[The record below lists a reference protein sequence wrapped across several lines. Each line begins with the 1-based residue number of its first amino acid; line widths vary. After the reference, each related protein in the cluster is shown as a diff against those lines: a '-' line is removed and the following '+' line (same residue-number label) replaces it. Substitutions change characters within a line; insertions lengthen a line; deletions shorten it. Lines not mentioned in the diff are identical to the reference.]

1 MKMAT
6 RTLILSF
13 TLLLSLG
20 IDLPAKERDLKMG
33 IVLVAVGEV
42 DQKVIQIG
50 TKIT

>member
-1 MKMAT
+1 MKMAS

-13 TLLLSLG
+13 ISLLSLG
-20 IDLPAKERDLKMG
+20 IDLLAKERDLKMG